1 MNDKKYWEKR
11 FWQLF
16 RMVSLERREAF
27 VEMIG
32 SEEE

>member
-1 MNDKKYWEKR
+1 MNDKSYWEKR

-16 RMVSLERREAF
+16 RMVRLVDREAF